1 MNQMPPKQTYQTKKS
16 FWTSLSVGWFLAYRD
31 IKGAHVGTTMLIGFV
46 MTLTFLNL
54 IVISGILVGLTQGS
68 VNANKKFY
76 GGDLIISPYANEGY
90 VKESQK
96 IIKMVEATPGFK
108 DYSAR
113 YGTGV
118 QVVSNYRSTL
128 APGEVYN
135 TTGAFAVGIDP
146 VKEDLVTGI
155 SAKLLEGEFLK
166 ADDTDSI
173 VVGANILYKYS
184 PIETPSQQTL
194 KNVEV
199 GKKVLVKIGE
209 NKKEFFVK
217 GVVKTKVND
226 VDLRVF
232 MTEDSFRK
240 LAGREDLNVYEII
253 VKLEDGV
260 TAEQFEKMLIESGAG
275 ELARVRTS
283 SEAEPKFLKD
293 IQATFGMLGNI
304 IGSIGLVVA
313 SITIFI
319 VIFINAITRRRFIGI
334 LKGIGI
340 SGTAVIFSYILQAL
354 FYALIGIFFGS
365 AITFG
370 LLKPL
375 FNANPINFPFSDG
388 ILVATVSGA
397 FVRALVLLIAT
408 TIAGYIPARIIIRH
422 NTLDAILGR

>member
-1 MNQMPPKQTYQTKKS
+1 MLMSQKTYPTKKN
-16 FWTSLSVGWFLAYRD
+16 FWTALSVGWFLAYRD
-31 IKGAHVGTTMLIGFV
+31 IKGAHIGTTLLIGFV

-54 IVISGILVGLTQGS
+54 IVVSGILVGLTQGS
-68 VNANKKFY
+68 VNANKRYY
-76 GGDLIISPYANEGY
+76 GGDLIISPYSNEGY
-90 VKESQK
+90 VKESQR
-96 IIKMVEATPGFK
+96 IIKLLQATPGFK
-108 DYSAR
+108 EYTAR

-118 QVVSNYRSTL
+118 QVTSNYKSTL

-146 VKEDLVTGI
+146 VKEDMVTGI
-155 SAKLLEGEFLK
+155 SAKLLEGDFLK
-166 ADDTDSI
+166 PDDTDSV
-173 VVGANILYKYS
+173 VVGANILFKYS

-199 GKKVLVKIGE
+199 GKRVLVKIGE
-209 NKKEFFVK
+209 NKKEFLVK

-232 MTEDSFRK
+232 MTEDAFRK

-253 VKLEDGV
+253 VRLDDAV
-260 TAEQFEKMLIESGAG
+260 TAQQFKELLIASGAG

-334 LKGIGI
+334 LKGVGI
-340 SGTAVIFSYILQAL
+340 SGTAIIFSYILQAL
-354 FYALIGIFFGS
+354 FYALIGVVLGS
-365 AITFG
+365 LITFG

-375 FNANPINFPFSDG
+375 FDANPINFPFSDG
-388 ILVATVSGA
+388 ILVATAGGA
-397 FVRALVLLIAT
+397 LTRSLVLLIAT
-408 TIAGYIPARIIIRH
+408 TIAGYIPAHIIIRQ

>member
-1 MNQMPPKQTYQTKKS
+1 MQQQSHYPIKKN
-16 FWTSLSVGWFLAYRD
+16 FWTALSVGWFLAYRD
-31 IKGAHVGTTMLIGFV
+31 IKGAHIGTTLLIGFV

-54 IVISGILVGLTQGS
+54 IVVSGILVGLTQGS

-76 GGDLIISPYANEGY
+76 GGDLIISPYSNEGY

-96 IIKMVEATPGFK
+96 IIKLLQATPGFK
-108 DYSAR
+108 EYTAR

-118 QVVSNYRSTL
+118 QVTSNYKSTL

-155 SAKLLEGEFLK
+155 SNKLLEGEFLK
-166 ADDTDSI
+166 ADDTDSV
-173 VVGANILYKYS
+173 VVGANILFKYS

-199 GKKVLVKIGE
+199 GKRVLVKIGE
-209 NKKEFFVK
+209 NKKEFLVK

-232 MTEDSFRK
+232 MTEDAFRK

-253 VKLEDGV
+253 VRLDDSV
-260 TAEQFEKMLIESGAG
+260 TSEQFKQLLIASGADT
-275 ELARVRTS
+275 LARVRTS

-334 LKGIGI
+334 LKGVGI
-340 SGTAVIFSYILQAL
+340 SGTAIIFSYILQAL
-354 FYALIGIFFGS
+354 FYAFVGIFFGS
-365 AITFG
+365 LITFG
-370 LLKPL
+370 LLKP
-375 FNANPINFPFSDG
+375 FFDANPINFPFSDG
-388 ILVATVSGA
+388 ILVATVGGA
-397 FVRALVLLIAT
+397 MTRSLVLLIAT